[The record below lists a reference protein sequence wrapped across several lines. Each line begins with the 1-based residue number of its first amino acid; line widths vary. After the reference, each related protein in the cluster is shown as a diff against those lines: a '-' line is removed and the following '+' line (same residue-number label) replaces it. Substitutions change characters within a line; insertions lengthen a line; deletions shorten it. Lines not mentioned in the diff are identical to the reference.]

1 MRLSTTVAVGSL
13 AVLASLLA
21 APVAAAPIM
30 GAAGAGLH
38 NADLARENNR
48 RYWDGNSWDSTS
60 RHDGGSQ
67 NPCNVGSLANGIPCQ
82 LNTAA
87 VGTATQAGLVGESFT
102 LANSEMGF
110 HAWGNADGS
119 ADMNYGFE
127 NDPNGTVYDFT
138 MLGEFTSDWNVNEIG
153 WYELGN
159 PQNRHTIFGA
169 DAAVGSTAQVVIG
182 GNFGLYYLN
191 TSGNGE
197 MFFTQSMHNTLGATN
212 QQFAAFQRGDYT
224 IMGVEDIFSNTLT
237 RTWQPGAADYDYN
250 DVMFGYRAA
259 SVPEPGTLLLLGM
272 GVAGMAIRRRRKT
285 TV

>member
-1 MRLSTTVAVGSL
+1 MRLSTTFAAGSL

-21 APVAAAPIM
+21 APVSAAPIL
-30 GAAGAGLH
+30 GTTGAGH
-38 NADLARENNR
+38 QNADLARENNR
-48 RYWDGNSWDSTS
+48 RFWDGNSWDSDS
-60 RHDGGSQ
+60 RHDGASQ
-67 NPCNVGSLANGIPCQ
+67 NPCNAGSLANGNPCH
-82 LNTAA
+82 LNPAA
-87 VGTATQAGLVGESFT
+87 TGTALQGGLTGDTFT
-102 LANSEMGF
+102 LDHSGLGF
-110 HAWGNADGS
+110 QAWGNADGS

-127 NDPNGTVYDFT
+127 GDANGTAYDFT

-159 PQNRHTIFGA
+159 PQNRHTIFSSS
-169 DAAVGSTAQVVIG
+169 AAVGSTAQVVIG

-197 MFFTQSMHNTLGATN
+197 VFYTQSMYNTLGATN

-224 IMGVEDIFSNTLT
+224 IMGVEDIFSNTIT
-237 RTWQPGAADYDYN
+237 RTWARGTADYDYN

-272 GVAGMAIRRRRKT
+272 GVAGVAMRRRKKN
-285 TV
+285 V